1 VEGRIAEI
9 EQYFLHAE
17 MCENWG
23 YGRMAAHTR
32 DESIEEMQH
41 AEKLM
46 ERILPLDGIPNM
58 SYYRESR
65 PACRPGTTARSNL

>member
-1 VEGRIAEI
+1 
-9 EQYFLHAE
+9 L
-17 MCENWG
+17 
-23 YGRMAAHTR
+23 HTR

-58 SYYRESR
+58 SDYRESR
-65 PACRPGTTARSNL
+65 PACRPGTTARSNSGENSVG